1 MSALRARPLTSWKN
15 AQARVGHHAG
25 LGAGAPYGACGRAR
39 KSTACR
45 PHQRSARDAP
55 GAHGPSEEAA
65 QKGNPRR
72 VSGFLKALDGE
83 TAQDLK
89 GASAEPAPAAAKPAE
104 TSSAEAV
111 KPSRRARLLERITG
125 LDKTSA

>member
-1 MSALRARPLTSWKN
+1 MEEMRRLGSGTMPASGPARRTAPAAEPASRPLVDRINDPRVTRL
-15 AQARVGHHAG
+15 ART
-25 LGAGAPYGACGRAR
+25 GA
-39 KSTACR
+39 
-45 PHQRSARDAP
+45 
-55 GAHGPSEEAA
+55 SEEAA

-83 TAQDLK
+83 TAHDSK